1 MSSKVSNTLF
11 ALAMAMAVSP
21 SLPAHSATNIIE
33 TPQEV
38 ERWFVALGGVDR
50 SEFKKLIADNALI
63 NLKDLGVTQ
72 TKNEFIASLD
82 EWAVATKEASVVY
95 RYQAITNDNAV
106 VQVCYRF
113 KYNETLNVEKFTFS
127 NEKITSSVQEKMG
140 DNCGDM

>member
-1 MSSKVSNTLF
+1 MSSKITTTVF
-11 ALAMAMAVSP
+11 AVAMAVFPFSP
-21 SLPAHSATNIIE
+21 VHSATNVIE

-50 SEFKKLIADNALI
+50 REFRNLIADNALI

-82 EWAVATKEASVVY
+82 EWAAATKEASVVY
-95 RYQAITNDNAV
+95 RYQAISDDNAV

-113 KYNETLNVEKFTFS
+113 KYNETLSVEKFTFS

-140 DNCGDM
+140 NNCGDM

>member
-1 MSSKVSNTLF
+1 MVMAISPFSS
-11 ALAMAMAVSP
+11 
-21 SLPAHSATNIIE
+21 AHSATNIIE

-50 SEFKKLIADNALI
+50 REFKKLIADNALI

-72 TKNEFIASLD
+72 TKTEFIASLD
-82 EWAVATKEASVVY
+82 EWAAATKEASVVY
-95 RYQAITNDNAV
+95 RYQTISDDNAV

-113 KYNETLNVEKFTFS
+113 KYNETLSVEKFTFS

-140 DNCGDM
+140 NNCGDM

>member
-1 MSSKVSNTLF
+1 MSSKITTTVF
-11 ALAMAMAVSP
+11 AMAMAVSP
-21 SLPAHSATNIIE
+21 FSPVHSATNVIE

-50 SEFKKLIADNALI
+50 REFRNLIADNALI

-82 EWAVATKEASVVY
+82 EWAAATKEASVVY
-95 RYQAITNDNAV
+95 RYQAISDDNAV

-113 KYNETLNVEKFTFS
+113 KYNEMLSVEKFTFS

-140 DNCGDM
+140 NNCGDM

>member
-1 MSSKVSNTLF
+1 MSSKITTTVF
-11 ALAMAMAVSP
+11 AVAMAVFPFSP
-21 SLPAHSATNIIE
+21 VHSATNVIE

-50 SEFKKLIADNALI
+50 REFRNLIADNALI

-82 EWAVATKEASVVY
+82 EWAAATKEASVVY
-95 RYQAITNDNAV
+95 RYQAISDDNAV

-113 KYNETLNVEKFTFS
+113 KYNEMLSVEKFTFS

-140 DNCGDM
+140 NNCGDM

>member
-1 MSSKVSNTLF
+1 MTVAAF
-11 ALAMAMAVSP
+11 P
-21 SLPAHSATNIIE
+21 SLPVHSATNTIE

-50 SEFKKLIADNALI
+50 REFKNLIADNALI

-82 EWAVATKEASVVY
+82 EWAAATKEASVVY
-95 RYQAITNDNAV
+95 RYQAISDDNAV

-113 KYNETLNVEKFTFS
+113 KYNEMLSVEKFTFS

-140 DNCGDM
+140 NNCGDM

>member
-1 MSSKVSNTLF
+1 MSSKITTTVF
-11 ALAMAMAVSP
+11 AMAMAVSP
-21 SLPAHSATNIIE
+21 FSPANSATNVIE

-50 SEFKKLIADNALI
+50 REFRNLIADNALI

-82 EWAVATKEASVVY
+82 EWAAATKEASVVY
-95 RYQAITNDNAV
+95 RYQAISDDNAV

-113 KYNETLNVEKFTFS
+113 KYNETLSVEKFTFS

-140 DNCGDM
+140 NNCGDM